1 MRAVAERRR
10 TPDDR
15 RDAERRENE
24 RRENERRHGDR
35 RASPRV
41 ELDVWVEQRAGDD
54 LYIHRAANLSEGGAY
69 FARTVPFPVGTR
81 VHLRLTLPDAGEP
94 IECWGEV
101 VTARGSDEGPGMGV
115 RFLRVSAEDRGRI
128 KSAIAGRR

>member
-1 MRAVAERRR
+1 VTERRR
-10 TPDDR
+10 SAPPADR
-15 RDAERRENE
+15 HAQERRQVE
-24 RRENERRHGDR
+24 R

-41 ELDVWVEQRAGDD
+41 ELDVWVEQRTGDD

-81 VHLRLTLPDAGEP
+81 VHLRLTLPDEGDA

-115 RFLRVSAEDRGRI
+115 RFLRLNAEDRARI
-128 KSAIAGRR
+128 KSAVAGR